1 MRSLRL
7 LLVVTAL
14 AAFSASCAKARANTE
29 PAMPVLEPPPPP
41 PRVVETYND
50 EPVPTVE
57 PSPVDTALVTP
68 PPRPAARPP
77 APRAEPAKTEP
88 ARTEPDRPTPTP
100 PALTLKPAPGM
111 EAKTEASIRQL
122 LDRASR
128 DLGRVRY
135 AELDADGRA
144 QYDIARRFMQQAE
157 DALKGGNL
165 AFAGKLAD
173 KAATMGAVLVR

>member
-1 MRSLRL
+1 MA
-7 LLVVTAL
+7 AL
-14 AAFSASCAKARANTE
+14 AAFSGACAKARANTE
-29 PAMPVLEPPPPP
+29 PVMPVLEPPPPP

-57 PSPVDTALVTP
+57 PSPVDTALLTTP
-68 PPRPAARPP
+68 PPRPPVRPP
-77 APRAEPAKTEP
+77 APRVETVKPEP
-88 ARTEPDRPTPTP
+88 ARTEPDRPTATP

-122 LDRASR
+122 LERASR
-128 DLGRVRY
+128 DLSRVRY
-135 AELDADGRA
+135 AELNADGRA

>member
-1 MRSLRL
+1 VRTLRL

-14 AAFSASCAKARANTE
+14 AAFSACAKARANTE
-29 PAMPVLEPPPPP
+29 PVMPVLEPPPPP
-41 PRVVETYND
+41 PRLVETYND

-57 PSPVDTALVTP
+57 PSPVDTALSTP
-68 PPRPAARPP
+68 PPRPPARPP
-77 APRAEPAKTEP
+77 APRIEPAKPEP

-135 AELDADGRA
+135 AELNADGRA